1 MMGKTL
7 YICLVE
13 EQNDK
18 ESFYQVY
25 WARALH
31 AGEAIQKMLDAA
43 GDNGLLNP
51 IPRECDPCDAP
62 NPEGEV
68 EPSPD
73 ADVFWLTDLYCFPPE
88 PRFVLPVGV
97 IASWEEGGHRF
108 AEILRGYTMVKH
120 NDGLISIDVNAEN
133 DDLFPLYEKMIHL
146 HQEYK
151 VFWYILH
158 GHWDDE
164 GEDRFLVNNKLN
176 TPDRI
181 IGHLRDNRT
190 NSVQNGFV
198 TLTAYL
204 EEGAT
209 NLNISD
215 HKRIAVRTYSDA
227 IAEGY
232 SKMLEQSGYSRA
244 AELISI
250 DSEMRH
256 WHYRVSGSMPKKQ
269 LEEML
274 KHSDFSDWK
283 PDKKE

>member
-1 MMGKTL
+1 MRKTL
-7 YICLVE
+7 YICLIE
-13 EQNDK
+13 ERNEK

-31 AGEAIQKMLDAA
+31 LGEAIQRMLDAA
-43 GDNGLLNP
+43 RDNGLLNP
-51 IPRECDPCDAP
+51 IPRECDPCDTL

-73 ADVFWLTDLYCFPPE
+73 ADVFWLTDLYGFPPE

-97 IASWEEGGHRF
+97 IASWEEEGHRF
-108 AEILRGYTMVKH
+108 HEILRGYTMVKH
-120 NDGLISIDVNAEN
+120 NDGLIRIDVNVEN
-133 DDLFPLYEKMIHL
+133 DDLFPLYEKMILL
-146 HQEYK
+146 HQAYK

-181 IGHLRDNRT
+181 INHLRDHWSS
-190 NSVQNGFV
+190 SVQNGFV

-204 EEGAT
+204 AEGAT

-215 HKRIAVRTYSDA
+215 HKRITVRTYSDA

-232 SKMLEQSGYSRA
+232 SKILEQSGYSKE
-244 AELISI
+244 AELIRI
-250 DSEMRH
+250 DSEMHH
-256 WHYRVSGSMPKKQ
+256 WHYRVPGSMPKKQ
-269 LEEML
+269 LEETL
-274 KHSDFSDWK
+274 KNSGFSEWK